1 MNKSPGD
8 KTLNKPSDG
17 SSDRLSG
24 KSSGK
29 SSGNRARTPEAD
41 PQRDALESS
50 EKAAARDQP
59 GSYKERENE
68 EKVVEIG
75 GDKTDAP
82 IKGLDP
88 DT

>member
-17 SSDRLSG
+17 SSD

-29 SSGNRARTPEAD
+29 SSAKQARTPEAD

>member
-1 MNKSPGD
+1 MNNPSAD
-8 KTLNKPSDG
+8 KQPDKQTDKA
-17 SSDRLSG
+17 SDRQPG
-24 KSSGK
+24 KELDTQRGQASH
-29 SSGNRARTPEAD
+29 TPEAD
-41 PQRDALESS
+41 PQRDALERS

-59 GSYKERENE
+59 GSYKERETE

-75 GDKTDAP
+75 GDRTDAP

>member
-17 SSDRLSG
+17 SSG
-24 KSSGK
+24 KSSAK
-29 SSGNRARTPEAD
+29 QARTPEAD

-68 EKVVEIG
+68 DKVVEIG